1 MCNNLQHILDEG
13 EIKYVPEV
21 NMNKKTQEE
30 IAYSDVLKKHRKNE
44 WKKEWDPEKGHFR
57 EIEIRNEEYEP
68 YPEKS
73 VLNWFMEIRRPEI
86 WDEHFEGGCP
96 SSQFARR
103 CRQHEAQ
110 VRSEWKEIWKNHKVE
125 IYSYLGREVPI
136 PFNPSVMINISP
148 NWKGKFGQ
156 DKLTDKIMIKK
167 FIIVVEKYLKASNR
181 YSKYKWNLECGGE
194 GNHLHAHIV
203 AEIRP
208 GSYKS
213 VITHLNKGN
222 HSNEIRKIWDQTFRG
237 EGYQR
242 VCKGKHSIQRILL
255 RNEELLKDKLN
266 YLVEENKPE
275 GHKNLKDLNILM
287 NEGF

>member
-1 MCNNLQHILDEG
+1 MCNIQNVLDES
-13 EIKYVPEV
+13 EIKYVPEA
-21 NMNKKTQEE
+21 NMNKHSEAEK
-30 IAYSDVLKKHRKNE
+30 AYKDCVRKNKKGHY
-44 WKKEWDPEKGHFR
+44 KKEWDAEQGKYR
-57 EIEIRNEEYEP
+57 ETEIRNEDHQP
-68 YPEKS
+68 YPKNS
-73 VLNWFMEIRRPEI
+73 KLRWFMIDRRMEIY
-86 WDEHFEGGCP
+86 DEVRIGWT
-96 SSQFARR
+96 FARR
-103 CRQHEAQ
+103 MYYRKLEAKMIA
-110 VRSEWKEIWKNHKVE
+110 SEWEKFWEENKPE

-156 DKLTDKIMIKK
+156 DKLTDKLMIKK

-222 HSNEIRKIWDQTFRG
+222 HSNELRKIWDQTFP

-242 VCKGKHSIQRILL
+242 VLKGKYSIQRILL

-266 YLVEENKPE
+266 YLIEELKPE

>member
-1 MCNNLQHILDEG
+1 MDKILG
-13 EIKYVPEV
+13 Q
-21 NMNKKTQEE
+21 NKT
-30 IAYSDVLKKHRKNE
+30 
-44 WKKEWDPEKGHFR
+44 
-57 EIEIRNEEYEP
+57 
-68 YPEKS
+68 
-73 VLNWFMEIRRPEI
+73 
-86 WDEHFEGGCP
+86 
-96 SSQFARR
+96 
-103 CRQHEAQ
+103 
-110 VRSEWKEIWKNHKVE
+110 E
-125 IYSYLGREVPI
+125 IYKYLGREVPI

-156 DKLTDKIMIKK
+156 DNLTDKLMIKK
-167 FIIVVEKYLKASNR
+167 FIIVVDKYLKASNR

-208 GSYKS
+208 TSYKS
-213 VITHLNKGN
+213 VITHINKGN
-222 HSNEIRKIWDQTFRG
+222 HSNEIRKIWDQTFPK
-237 EGYQR
+237 GYQR

-266 YLVEENKPE
+266 YLVEELKPE